1 LLNIENTMRIA
12 LSGLVALS
20 LSTAAVAAPGFT
32 DSFESPVI
40 STAFQTF
47 SAGSTVGDWT
57 VGGLSVDLVRSP
69 LFPIPAADGNQY
81 VDLVGSG
88 PGAISRSVTTLVPSQ
103 EYQLTFQY
111 RGNFYDPSPAFG
123 QYMGLAVA
131 GAGLP
136 TTIGI
141 TYADSLQGWKT
152 ATLNFSA
159 TSPST
164 LLSFSALTSGTS
176 FSGGLMIDNI
186 SVAAVPE
193 PYEWAMMLAGLG
205 LVGWAARRHQPPSAA
220 PA

>member
-1 LLNIENTMRIA
+1 LLNIENTMRLA

-20 LSTAAVAAPGFT
+20 LSTAAVAAPVFM

-40 STAFQTF
+40 STAYQTF
-47 SAGSTVGDWT
+47 SAGSMVGDWS

-69 LFPIPAADGNQY
+69 VFSIPAADGNQY
-81 VDLVGSG
+81 VDLVGFG
-88 PGAISRSVTTLVPSQ
+88 PGAISRSLTTLVPNQ
-103 EYQLTFQY
+103 EYQLSFQY
-111 RGNFYDPSPAFG
+111 RGNFLDPNPAFN
-123 QYMGLAVA
+123 QYLGLAVA

-141 TYADSLQGWKT
+141 TFADAQQGWKS

-176 FSGGLMIDNI
+176 FNGGLLIDNI

-193 PYEWAMMLAGLG
+193 VHEWAMMLAGLG
-205 LVGWAARRHQPPSAA
+205 LVGWAARRRQQPFAT

>member
-1 LLNIENTMRIA
+1 MRVA
-12 LSGLVALS
+12 LSGLVGLF
-20 LSTAAVAAPGFT
+20 LSTAAAAAPVFT
-32 DSFESPVI
+32 DSFENPAL
-40 STAFQTF
+40 STAYQTF
-47 SAGSTVGDWT
+47 SSGSTVSDWT
-57 VGGLSVDLVRSP
+57 VGGLSVDLIRSP
-69 LFPIPAADGNQY
+69 GFPIPAADGSQY

-88 PGAISRSVTTLVPSQ
+88 PGSISRSLTTLVPSQ

-111 RGNFYDPSPAFG
+111 RGNFFDPNPAFG

-141 TYADSLQGWKT
+141 TYADSLQGWQT
-152 ATLNFSA
+152 ATLSFAA

-164 LLSFSALTSGTS
+164 LLSFSALTSGS
-176 FSGGLMIDNI
+176 NFNGGLMIDNI

-193 PYEWAMMLAGLG
+193 AHEWIMMLVGLG
-205 LVGWAARRHQPPSAA
+205 LVGWAARRRQQPMAM

>member
-1 LLNIENTMRIA
+1 MRLA
-12 LSGLVALS
+12 LSGLLALS
-20 LSTAAVAAPGFT
+20 VSTAAVAAPVFM

-40 STAFQTF
+40 STAYQTF
-47 SAGSTVGDWT
+47 SAGSMVGDWS
-57 VGGLSVDLVRSP
+57 VGGLSVDLVRS
-69 LFPIPAADGNQY
+69 PIPAADGNQY

-88 PGAISRSVTTLVPSQ
+88 PGAISRSLTTLVPNQ
-103 EYQLTFQY
+103 EYQLSFQY
-111 RGNFYDPSPAFG
+111 RGNFLDPNPAFG
-123 QYMGLAVA
+123 QYLGLAVA

-141 TYADSLQGWKT
+141 TFADAQQGWKS

-164 LLSFSALTSGTS
+164 LLSFSALTSGSS
-176 FSGGLMIDNI
+176 FNGGLLIDNI

-193 PYEWAMMLAGLG
+193 VHEWAMMLAGLG
-205 LVGWAARRHQPPSAA
+205 LVGWAARRRLQPSAT

>member
-1 LLNIENTMRIA
+1 MRIA

-20 LSTAAVAAPGFT
+20 LSTAAVAAPVFT

-40 STAFQTF
+40 STAYQSFA
-47 SAGSTVGDWT
+47 AGSSVGAWT

-69 LFPIPAADGNQY
+69 SFPIPAADGNQY

-88 PGAISRSVTTLVPSQ
+88 PGAIGPGAISRSLTTLVPSQ

-136 TTIGI
+136 STIGI
-141 TYADSLQGWKT
+141 TYADSVQGWKT

-164 LLSFSALTSGTS
+164 LLSFSALTSGS
-176 FSGGLMIDNI
+176 NFNGGLLIDDI

-193 PYEWAMMLAGLG
+193 PFEWAMMLAGLG
-205 LVGWAARRHQPPSAA
+205 LVGWADRRRQQPSAA
-220 PA
+220 LA

>member
-1 LLNIENTMRIA
+1 MRIA

-20 LSTAAVAAPGFT
+20 ASLSLSLSTAAVAAPVLT
-32 DSFESPVI
+32 DSFESPGI
-40 STAFQTF
+40 STSYQTF
-47 SAGSTVGDWT
+47 AAGTLVGDWT

-69 LFPIPAADGNQY
+69 PFSIPAADGNQY
-81 VDLVGSG
+81 IDLVGSG
-88 PGAISRSVTTLVPSQ
+88 PGAISRNLTTLVPNQ
-103 EYQLTFQY
+103 QYELTFQY
-111 RGNFYDPSPAFG
+111 RGNFLDPNPAFN

-159 TSPST
+159 TAPST
-164 LLSFSALTSGTS
+164 LLSFSALTSGAN
-176 FSGGLMIDNI
+176 FNGGLMIDNI

-193 PYEWAMMLAGLG
+193 PHEWAMMLAGLG
-205 LVGWAARRHQPPSAA
+205 LVGWAARRRQQPSAT